1 MGTITVPNRFNRNAA
16 DVQRQGRPADT
27 GRSLLDYLAQRL
39 GRADLSGLDVLDFG
53 CGSRF
58 AEAIILHDVPLASYV
73 GVDVWKE
80 MVEWLSEHASA
91 ADERLAFFHL
101 NAKNNCYNPQGTS
114 VGSDTTL
121 PFENRLFDAICL
133 FSVITHQNPTEAEG
147 IFALLRQYVKAD
159 GRLLFTAT
167 IEGDVETFQEK
178 LPDQP
183 GVHCLYSY
191 DTIQSL
197 LEKTR
202 WTVLTFRPRLD
213 QNLPLQDSF
222 LCAPT

>member
-1 MGTITVPNRFNRNAA
+1 METFTVPHQFNRNAA
-16 DVQRQGRPADT
+16 DVQRLGRPADT
-27 GRSLLDYLAQRL
+27 GRSLLEYLAQRL

-58 AEAIILHDVPLASYV
+58 AEAIIVHDVPLASYV

-80 MVEWLSEHASA
+80 MVDWLSEHASA

-101 NAKNNCYNPQGTS
+101 NAKNNSYNPQGTL

-121 PFENRLFDAICL
+121 PFENRLFDVICL

-147 IFALLRQYVKAD
+147 TFTLLRQYLKAD
-159 GRLLFTAT
+159 GRLFFTAFV
-167 IEGDVETFQEK
+167 EGDVETFQEK
-178 LPDQP
+178 QPDQP
-183 GVHCLYSY
+183 GTLSVYSF

-197 LEKTR
+197 LDKTR
-202 WTVLTFRPRLD
+202 WTMLSFRPRND
-213 QNLPLQDSF
+213 QNLPLLHSF

>member
-1 MGTITVPNRFNRNAA
+1 METFTVPHRFNRNAA
-16 DVQRQGRPADT
+16 DVQRLGRPADT

-58 AEAIILHDVPLASYV
+58 AEAIIVHDVPLASYV

-80 MVEWLSEHASA
+80 MVDWLSAYASA

-101 NAKNNCYNPQGTS
+101 NAKNNFYNPQGTL

-121 PFENRLFDAICL
+121 PFENRLFDVICL

-147 IFALLRQYVKAD
+147 SFALLRQYVKAD
-159 GRLLFTAT
+159 GRLFFTAT
-167 IEGDVETFQEK
+167 VEGDVETFQEK

-183 GVHCLYSY
+183 GGHCLYSF

-197 LEKTR
+197 LDKTR
-202 WTVLTFRPRLD
+202 WTMLSFRSRMD
-213 QNLPLQDSF
+213 QNAPLQDSF

>member
-1 MGTITVPNRFNRNAA
+1 METFTVPHRLNRNAA
-16 DVQRQGRPADT
+16 DVQRLGRPADT

-58 AEAIILHDVPLASYV
+58 AEAIIVHDVPLASYV

-101 NAKNNCYNPQGTS
+101 NAKNNFYNPQGTL

-121 PFENRLFDAICL
+121 PFENRLFDVICL
-133 FSVITHQNPTEAEG
+133 FSVITHQNPTESQG
-147 IFALLRQYVKAD
+147 TFTLLRQYLKAD
-159 GRLLFTAT
+159 GRLFFTAFV
-167 IEGDVETFQEK
+167 EGDVETFQEK
-178 LPDQP
+178 QPDLPGAQP
-183 GVHCLYSY
+183 VYSF
-191 DTIQSL
+191 DTMQSL
-197 LEKTR
+197 LDKTR
-202 WTVLTFRPRLD
+202 WTVLSFRPRND
-213 QNLPLQDSF
+213 QNLPLLASF